1 MLVWPGS
8 RADAALESWCRDNGR
23 HPAGANWEVYGDWDE
38 DPANVRTDVYML
50 LDPADRSS

>member
-50 LDPADRSS
+50 LDSADRSS